1 MKFYSHKYLPIF
13 SFFLVPLLFLW
24 NPAFF
29 SFMGSQPYWPIF
41 WLLPWAVINGPLEAI
56 LIGLL
61 LGLLLDTINND
72 AITEI
77 PGLMICS
84 FWFGRV
90 GHVNKF
96 DFTPLK
102 YGLTASIGSFM
113 CSLIYFSQ
121 ILLGVSLESSYFGLF
136 QFGLKNIFSQVL
148 LTGLLAPVFCSW
160 LHRLFTFKDR
170 SKL

>member
-41 WLLPWAVINGPLEAI
+41 WLLPWAVINGPIETI
-56 LIGLL
+56 FMGLL
-61 LGLLLDTINND
+61 LGLVLDAINND
-72 AITEI
+72 NITEI
-77 PGLMICS
+77 PGLVICG

-90 GHVNKF
+90 GIVNQF
-96 DFTPLK
+96 DFTPFK
-102 YGLTASIGSFM
+102 YGLTASIGSLI
-113 CSLIYFSQ
+113 CGIIYFCQ
-121 ILLGVSLESSYFGLF
+121 ILLGLIFENNYLGLF
-136 QFGLKNIFSQVL
+136 QFGIKNIFAQVL
-148 LTGLLAPVFCSW
+148 LTGLLAPIFCSW
-160 LHRLFTFKDR
+160 LYRLFTLKDR